1 MGANSAGEATGLL
14 TAYHVRKADV
24 GKTLDE
30 GLAQARQLQ
39 KQGFVLLLDEFVFLL
54 DVLQAFLHG
63 RDLPDRDGSCRL
75 ECPPGS
81 RPGMPAGP
89 SHVPPGEGKEAGAL
103 PQ

>member
-1 MGANSAGEATGLL
+1 M
-14 TAYHVRKADV
+14 RKADV

-30 GLAQARQLQ
+30 GLAQAGQLQ
-39 KQGFVLLLDEFVFLL
+39 KKGFILLLDELVLLL
-54 DVLQAFLHG
+54 DVLQALLHG
-63 RDLPDRDGSCRL
+63 RDLPDRDESCCL

-89 SHVPPGEGKEAGAL
+89 SHVPPGEGEEAGAL